1 MVYSNSMYTV
11 VSVTN
16 IQELNSVVDIFKQR
30 TGNTYPQYKKPKLFG
45 ERGTVNLIFLISKNV
60 NCITT
65 IKNNVNK
72 NLKFKLRKHEN
83 KILLGLP
90 EKPSVYWEY
99 RNPKEPLDYVLII
112 PRRDK
117 LHIVL
122 PGELKQECNYGPDR
136 NLRQKRKWAVKKEE
150 DKDIDHSQTSYV
162 SKLII
167 QQGHKVDCPATIS
180 MKEASFWNH
189 ITMYIIVTSI
199 PLLHIQL
206 ASQTEVQ

>member
-45 ERGTVNLIFLISKNV
+45 ERGRYNKFNFPYFKNV
-60 NCITT
+60 NCVNTTT
-65 IKNNVNK
+65 IKNSVNK

-83 KILLGLP
+83 KFLIGFP
-90 EKPSVYWEY
+90 EKPCVYWEY
-99 RNPKEPLDYVLII
+99 RNPKDPLDYVPII

-117 LHIVL
+117 PHIVL

-136 NLRQKRKWAVKKEE
+136 NLRQKKKWAAKKEK

-167 QQGHKVDCPATIS
+167 QRGHKVDCPATIC
-180 MKEASFWNH
+180 MKEAFILESYNEVH
-189 ITMYIIVTSI
+189 YCYVNPVTT
-199 PLLHIQL
+199 H
-206 ASQTEVQ
+206 